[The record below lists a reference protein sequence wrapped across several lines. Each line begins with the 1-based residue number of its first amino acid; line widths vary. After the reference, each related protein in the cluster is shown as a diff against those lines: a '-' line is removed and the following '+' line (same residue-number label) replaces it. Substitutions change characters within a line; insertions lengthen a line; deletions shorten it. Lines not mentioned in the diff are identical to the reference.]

1 MIGQSFS
8 DNTMPWKELQQ
19 GEVGTL
25 TSNRLE
31 PKYLPFYASMN
42 IMGKISHSYLID
54 GGACSNLMS
63 KIIMELLNLSCN
75 EGTNSKLMF
84 NKMVQ
89 PTIGQIKYLTIFMC
103 AHPWGYKINFE
114 VVDMDV
120 ENYYI
125 ILGWEWK
132 PRTSGY
138 NNLYGTH
145 MMFPDIEKI
154 LSS

>member
-1 MIGQSFS
+1 MCVHS
-8 DNTMPWKELQQ
+8 
-19 GEVGTL
+19 EVCT
-25 TSNRLE
+25 T
-31 PKYLPFYASMN
+31 
-42 IMGKISHSYLID
+42 
-54 GGACSNLMS
+54 C
-63 KIIMELLNLSCN
+63 
-75 EGTNSKLMF
+75 
-84 NKMVQ
+84 
-89 PTIGQIKYLTIFMC
+89 
-103 AHPWGYKINFE
+103 NFE
-114 VVDMDV
+114 EVDKEV